1 MKVEVPEI
9 LDQALPLPGSQP
21 QFSSS
26 VKWRHKDPP
35 PYAAVGNR
43 VRAWKCQEGW
53 DTASSSLRFPIW
65 GMGTLLVPPNEGK
78 LSWKHFVT
86 EPAQGDPILCSS
98 GRFWWIPG
106 PSI

>member
-9 LDQALPLPGSQP
+9 LGQALPLPGSQP

-43 VRAWKCQEGW
+43 VRAWRCQEGW
-53 DTASSSLRFPIW
+53 DTASPSLRFHIR
-65 GMGTLLVPPNEGK
+65 GMGTLLVSPNRGSCHGST
-78 LSWKHFVT
+78 L
-86 EPAQGDPILCSS
+86 
-98 GRFWWIPG
+98 
-106 PSI
+106 